1 MRTQHLLR
9 TEPRGHIKRIKCRS
23 GWVGGLWL
31 SSLTRRM
38 PQPSQWFLER
48 RSWCWQQCHLIWPD
62 FIVLIRTTKAQ
73 QNLILFYIYQSDSTS
88 PWIESSRWRI
98 RAACVRS
105 FRFASSSVG
114 QHRAGTSVCYIH
126 ISCDART
133 LVYQDGDKDGG
144 MGGSVW
150 ITAGHVGTVY
160 LVDTAI
166 RVSSASK

>member
-1 MRTQHLLR
+1 
-9 TEPRGHIKRIKCRS
+9 
-23 GWVGGLWL
+23 
-31 SSLTRRM
+31 
-38 PQPSQWFLER
+38 
-48 RSWCWQQCHLIWPD
+48 
-62 FIVLIRTTKAQ
+62 
-73 QNLILFYIYQSDSTS
+73 
-88 PWIESSRWRI
+88 
-98 RAACVRS
+98 VRS

-114 QHRAGTSVCYIH
+114 QHRAGTSVCCIH